1 VDDSVAAGA
10 TLRAGGKADGPFFP
24 PTVLTGVTT
33 DSPVWREEVFG
44 PVAPVMSFSTTDE
57 AVELANAN
65 EYALSVGILGDVGEA
80 MRIADR
86 LVSGKVHINEQTV
99 MDEANAPFGGMKSS
113 GNGSRIGGARA
124 NLESFTEL
132 QWLTMRPDIAPYP
145 F

>member
-1 VDDSVAAGA
+1 MAPVTPLLHPRRGR
-10 TLRAGGKADGPFFP
+10 RAGQRQRLRPVRGHP
-24 PTVLTGVTT
+24 PAT
-33 DSPVWREEVFG
+33 SARRW
-44 PVAPVMSFSTTDE
+44 
-57 AVELANAN
+57 
-65 EYALSVGILGDVGEA
+65 
-80 MRIADR
+80 RIADR

-113 GNGSRIGGARA
+113 GNGSRIGGAQA

>member
-1 VDDSVAAGA
+1 MAAGA
-10 TLRAGGKADGPFFP
+10 TLRAGGKAEGPFFP
-24 PTVLTGVTT
+24 PTVLTGVTP
-33 DSPVWREEVFG
+33 DSPVLRDEVFG
-44 PVAPVMSFSTTDE
+44 PVAPVMSFATTDE

-65 EYALSVGILGDVGEA
+65 EYGLSVGILGDVGEA

-113 GNGSRIGGARA
+113 GNGSRIGGAQA